1 MVAPVDEREHIDQEF
16 DQAAD
21 SRADARRQAWRS
33 LLIPAVGSAAFFGTT
48 LANAIRT
55 YRRVGWPGDAFN
67 ATDWLLISLPVVMVV
82 IAVGEG
88 TKGTTRSAPLDG

>member
-1 MVAPVDEREHIDQEF
+1 MVAPVDEKEHIDQQIEDF
-16 DQAAD
+16 T
-21 SRADARRQAWRS
+21 DARTEGRRQAWRS

-48 LANAIRT
+48 VANAIRT

-88 TKGTTRSAPLDG
+88 TKGNTKAAPMDG

>member
-1 MVAPVDEREHIDQEF
+1 MVAPVDEREHITEEIDDRRTSLE
-16 DQAAD
+16 DG
-21 SRADARRQAWRS
+21 RRQAWRS

-48 LANAIRT
+48 VANAIRT
-55 YRRVGWPGDAFN
+55 YRKVGWPGDAFN

-88 TKGTTRSAPLDG
+88 ARGSTKAAPMDG

>member
-1 MVAPVDEREHIDQEF
+1 MVAPVDEKDHIDQEF

-21 SRADARRQAWRS
+21 AKAESRRQAWRS

-48 LANAIRT
+48 VANAIRT

-88 TKGTTRSAPLDG
+88 TKGNAKAAPMDG

>member
-1 MVAPVDEREHIDQEF
+1 MVAPVDEKEHIDQQIE
-16 DQAAD
+16 DVTDA
-21 SRADARRQAWRS
+21 RTDARRQAWRS

-48 LANAIRT
+48 VANAIRT

-88 TKGTTRSAPLDG
+88 ARGTTKSAPMDG

>member
-21 SRADARRQAWRS
+21 ANADARRQAWRS

-67 ATDWLLISLPVVMVV
+67 ATDWLLIGLPVVMVV

-88 TKGTTRSAPLDG
+88 TKGATRSAPLDG